1 MSLYENLCAA
11 CEKRG
16 ISLTR
21 LIVES
26 GFASSNI
33 ARLKTGSMPSYEM
46 VEAMAR
52 RLNMSIDELVYGEKN
67 LVVLNEQERERISAY
82 GRGNV
87 FILDDEEKE
96 LLSIYRSVP
105 AGKRSMCKDFL
116 KTHLVPDV
124 QADAQ
129 EESKE

>member
-96 LLSIYRSVP
+96 LLSIYRSKAFHVQRFFENP
-105 AGKRSMCKDFL
+105 SRARRAGRCTGRKQRINI
-116 KTHLVPDV
+116 
-124 QADAQ
+124 
-129 EESKE
+129 

>member
-96 LLSIYRSVP
+96 LLSIYRSIP
-105 AGKRSMCKDFL
+105 AGKRCMCKDFL

>member
-96 LLSIYRSVP
+96 LLSIYRSIP
-105 AGKRSMCKDFL
+105 SGKRSMCKDFL

>member
-26 GFASSNI
+26 GFASS
-33 ARLKTGSMPSYEM
+33 RLKTGSMPSYEM

-96 LLSIYRSVP
+96 LLSIYRSIP